1 MDWGDLFAA
10 SAGEGSRRMRWI
22 AAIIIGLLGAAIGA
36 FWGAEFGETDLAPYS
51 HGFIGAIVGGG
62 LGALF
67 AFAVFVL
74 LAIVL
79 VVAVIVGWQVMTGA
93 T

>member
-10 SAGEGSRRMRWI
+10 SAGEGTRRMRWV
-22 AAIIIGLLGAAIGA
+22 AAVVVGVLGGAIGA
-36 FWGAEFGETDLAPYS
+36 FWGIEFGETDIAPYS
-51 HGFIGAIVGGG
+51 HGFIGAIAGAG

-67 AFAVFVL
+67 AFAVFAL

-79 VVAVIVGWQVMTGA
+79 VITAVVGWQVISGA
-93 T
+93 V